1 MEIEILQGQQLTFD
15 SEPDV
20 EIQHADD
27 FADYSLDDL
36 AQQINGGHQGIKFKV
51 RRVAVDVAQ
60 VGAWLTAAK
69 AKCQHGE
76 WLPWLADNCAEIGQ
90 STAKN
95 YMSLYR
101 KAASNYQLIGNLTP
115 TQAYKELGVVRDSNG
130 SDWYQS
136 SDSDDWWTPQW
147 VFDMLDQRR
156 AV

>member
-1 MEIEILQGQQLTFD
+1 
-15 SEPDV
+15 
-20 EIQHADD
+20 
-27 FADYSLDDL
+27 
-36 AQQINGGHQGIKFKV
+36 
-51 RRVAVDVAQ
+51 
-60 VGAWLTAAK
+60 
-69 AKCQHGE
+69 
-76 WLPWLADNCAEIGQ
+76 LADNCAEIGQ

-101 KAASNYQLIGNLTP
+101 KAASNRQLIGDLTP